1 MNTLITVQ
9 NLKCGGC
16 ANTITKKLQ
25 TFDDVSN
32 VSINVEDN
40 TVSITYSKDETY
52 AEVISALKSMG
63 YPEENQTNTLGN
75 KAKSYVSCAIGKMD
89 L

>member
-1 MNTLITVQ
+1 MQKIITVQ

-25 TFDDVSN
+25 TFDDISN
-32 VSINVEDN
+32 LSIDIDGN
-40 TVSITYSKDETY
+40 TIAIVYSTAETY
-52 AEVISALKSMG
+52 TQVISALKTMG
-63 YPEENQTNTLGN
+63 YPEEHQTNTLSN

>member
-1 MNTLITVQ
+1 MQKIITVQ

-25 TFDDVSN
+25 TFDDISN
-32 VSINVEDN
+32 LSIDIDGN
-40 TVSITYSKDETY
+40 TIAIVYSTAETY
-52 AEVISALKSMG
+52 AQVISALKTMG
-63 YPEENQTNTLGN
+63 YPEELQPNTLRN

>member
-1 MNTLITVQ
+1 MQKIITVQ

-25 TFDDVSN
+25 TFNDISN
-32 VSINVEDN
+32 LSIDIDGN
-40 TVSITYSKDETY
+40 TIAIVYSKNETC
-52 AEVISALKSMG
+52 AEVISALKIMG
-63 YPEENQTNTLGN
+63 YPEEHEINTLGN